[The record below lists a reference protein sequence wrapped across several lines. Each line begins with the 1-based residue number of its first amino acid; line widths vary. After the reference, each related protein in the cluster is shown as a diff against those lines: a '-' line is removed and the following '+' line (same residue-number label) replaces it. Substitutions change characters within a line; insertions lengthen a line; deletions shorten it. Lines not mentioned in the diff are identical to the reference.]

1 MAPDFV
7 RLSRS
12 IVSAGLAGLMMMGCE
27 SSTGPQDLDA
37 ITLQTT
43 NSVIPIQNVD
53 GARSA
58 TISTKVTNNT
68 SATVSFISYC
78 SPQILRLSNNEFTQV
93 WSVDC
98 SAIDGVPAE
107 LKAGQSMSLNVTV
120 SSRGSMS
127 LPAFDFGGIGS
138 AYRISIGF
146 YAQSSPYTVWKA
158 RQSNTFFF
166 AQ

>member
-7 RLSRS
+7 RRSRS
-12 IVSAGLAGLMMMGCE
+12 IVSAGLAGLMMGGCD

-43 NSVIPIQNVD
+43 NTLIPIQNVD

-58 TISTKVTNNT
+58 TISTKVSNNT

-78 SPQILRLSNNEFTQV
+78 SPQILRLSGNEFTPI

-98 SAIDGVPAE
+98 SAIDGVASE
-107 LKAGQSMSLNVTV
+107 LKAGQSVSLAVTV
-120 SSRGSMS
+120 SSRGSTS
-127 LPAFDFGGIGS
+127 LPVFDFGGTGV
-138 AYRISIGF
+138 AYRVSIRF
-146 YAQSSPYTVWKA
+146 YTQSSGYDVWKE